1 MSKKAGPP
9 ASHYP
14 QTKATEADWLQA
26 ALDML
31 ISAGVERVKI
41 LDLAARL
48 GVSRS
53 SFYWYFTSRQ
63 DLLNQLLRHWRETNT
78 RGIVGQASLPAAS
91 IMEAVVNIFACWTD
105 RRLFDP
111 KLDFA
116 MREWARRSKAVHRV
130 VQQADE
136 ERVAAIQQ
144 MFQRQGYAAN
154 DAFTRAR
161 VLYFMQIGYYA
172 LDLKEGLEQRLAVTA
187 EYLRAFTGQ
196 EPEKKQVDGFIRM
209 LRRRAIKQRG

>member
-1 MSKKAGPP
+1 MPKKASPS
-9 ASHYP
+9 ASLYP
-14 QTKATEADWLQA
+14 QTKVSRVDWLRA

-41 LDLAARL
+41 LDLATRL

-63 DLLNQLLRHWRETNT
+63 DLLNQLLRHWSEANT
-78 RGIVGQASLPAAS
+78 RGIVDQAALPSTS

-111 KLDFA
+111 RLDFA
-116 MREWARRSKAVHRV
+116 IREWARRSKSVHRV
-130 VQQADE
+130 VQQADDA
-136 ERVAAIQQ
+136 RVAAIQQ
-144 MFQRQGYAAN
+144 MFQRHDYAAS

-172 LDLKEGLEQRLAVTA
+172 LDIKEELEQRLSVTE

-196 EPEKKQVDGFIRM
+196 EPDKKQVDGFIRK
-209 LRRRAIKQRG
+209 LRQRATKRRS